1 LLGEDD
7 RACTMASFFSSNK
20 GPRKSRIPSAHTNNT
35 TNNKKEDTKELGRFG
50 KEEFKKSMSPA
61 SQPPSGMASFFGG
74 GGGGGGPE
82 TASRLMYLAI
92 TRNNLGSDD
101 TATVAEFFV
110 RPAPP
115 TVLKLGRTMV
125 KRSPTPGWDDINSA
139 GWRAIKLPIHDLGGC
154 TGFVA
159 VFGGT
164 FDPKRAQATTERL
177 ALLLGPMI
185 DQQVEARKAASTS
198 AAMGAAEDAQAL
210 ALANAQ
216 VQESDY
222 AALVPV
228 MTPVLE
234 RELAHA
240 NSLGKVQ
247 EVQDQIESVRRI
259 MEQNVEMMLDRQELL
274 GSLEAKTS
282 DLQEMA
288 GIVRQKARR
297 LRRWHLMNQVKW
309 GVAIGTLV
317 TASVAIPIAVIAA
330 A

>member
-1 LLGEDD
+1 MRFLAFGRLGAAEHD
-7 RACTMASFFSSNK
+7 RASTMASFFSSNK
-20 GPRKSRIPSAHTNNT
+20 GPRKSRIPSVHTNNT

-61 SQPPSGMASFFGG
+61 SQPPSGMVGTALGAPRVPPTLRGGRCSRAVRSVPAPTPPFSSTRRRRRRGTTRPPQASFFGG
-74 GGGGGGPE
+74 GGGGGGSE

-177 ALLLGPMI
+177 ALLLGI
-185 DQQVEARKAASTS
+185 SSNTLTS
-198 AAMGAAEDAQAL
+198 CA
-210 ALANAQ
+210 
-216 VQESDY
+216 
-222 AALVPV
+222 
-228 MTPVLE
+228 
-234 RELAHA
+234 
-240 NSLGKVQ
+240 
-247 EVQDQIESVRRI
+247 
-259 MEQNVEMMLDRQELL
+259 
-274 GSLEAKTS
+274 GS
-282 DLQEMA
+282 
-288 GIVRQKARR
+288 
-297 LRRWHLMNQVKW
+297 
-309 GVAIGTLV
+309 
-317 TASVAIPIAVIAA
+317 
-330 A
+330 

>member
-1 LLGEDD
+1 
-7 RACTMASFFSSNK
+7 MASLFS
-20 GPRKSRIPSAHTNNT
+20 RKKKLASEGREAFRQSISAEPT
-35 TNNKKEDTKELGRFG
+35 
-50 KEEFKKSMSPA
+50 P
-61 SQPPSGMASFFGG
+61 PPSGLASFFGG
-74 GGGGGGPE
+74 GGGGSGPE
-82 TASRLMYLAI
+82 TASRLMYLAV
-92 TRNNLGSDD
+92 TRVNVNSDQ
-101 TATVAEFFV
+101 TATIAEYFV

-115 TVLKLGRTMV
+115 TVLKLGRTMI

-139 GWRAIKLPIHDLGGC
+139 GWRAIKLPIHDIGGC

-185 DQQVEARKAASTS
+185 DQQAQARNVTSST
-198 AAMGAAEDAQAL
+198 AAAEDAPSTM
-210 ALANAQ
+210 LANAQ
-216 VQESDY
+216 LQESDY
-222 AALVPV
+222 AELVTV
-228 MTPVLE
+228 MSPVLQ
-234 RELAHA
+234 RELEHA
-240 NSLGKVQ
+240 NSLGRVQ
-247 EVQDQIESVRRI
+247 EVQDQIESVKRI

-274 GSLEAKTS
+274 DSLDAKTS
-282 DLQEMA
+282 DLNAAA
-288 GIVRQKARR
+288 GGFRKKARG

>member
-1 LLGEDD
+1 
-7 RACTMASFFSSNK
+7 MASWFS
-20 GPRKSRIPSAHTNNT
+20 RKKKDELAAEGRDAFRRSISTEPPSAV
-35 TNNKKEDTKELGRFG
+35 G
-50 KEEFKKSMSPA
+50 
-61 SQPPSGMASFFGG
+61 SFF

-92 TRNNLGSDD
+92 TRVNVGSDE
-101 TATVAEFFV
+101 TATIAEHFT

-139 GWRAIKLPIHDLGGC
+139 GWRAIKLPVHDIGGC

-185 DQQVEARKAASTS
+185 DQQVEARSASS
-198 AAMGAAEDAQAL
+198 GGGGAAAADAQAM

-222 AALVPV
+222 AQLVPV

-240 NSLGKVQ
+240 NSLGRVQ
-247 EVQDQIESVRRI
+247 EVQDQIDSVRRI
-259 MEQNVEMMLDRQELL
+259 MEHNVEMMLDRQELL
-274 GSLEAKTS
+274 DSLEERTNAM
-282 DLQEMA
+282 QEAA
-288 GIVRQKARR
+288 GGFRRRARG

-309 GVAIGTLV
+309 GVAVGTLV
-317 TASVAIPIAVIAA
+317 TASVAIPIAIIAA